1 MAHEPSSPPSSSV
14 DDTAT
19 KPPQAGSAASRAPLL
34 AAILAVAVPGSLA
47 ALWLAPRPAHPA
59 EMPPLVVPANDAQ
72 ATLAAIARSA
82 SSALAD
88 DDATEARRRTL
99 YLEQGMN
106 EARPSATPQAARLRD
121 EELAQL
127 AVELDQAGA
136 LDAIRA
142 RDVGRTMT
150 ALRAS
155 GDAAERLGEIGSLPD
170 ALVRYGAV
178 VDGRR
183 VAPVIV
189 VEAMAWARWNGI
201 HQRALTEGMDRTM
214 LRAYHGWLVYYGPTE
229 GTELRD
235 GALVELV
242 RAGGLRGLETEGF
255 LRLSRNDRTGAR
267 LAFETAYE
275 ATGNVRL
282 RNHALAL
289 GLAELGE
296 EDPGP
301 VGGGS

>member
-1 MAHEPSSPPSSSV
+1 
-14 DDTAT
+14 
-19 KPPQAGSAASRAPLL
+19 
-34 AAILAVAVPGSLA
+34 
-47 ALWLAPRPAHPA
+47 
-59 EMPPLVVPANDAQ
+59 MPPLVVPTHDAR
-72 ATLAAIARSA
+72 ATLDANAREAA
-82 SSALAD
+82 SALAD
-88 DDATEARRRTL
+88 DDMTEARRRTL

-127 AVELDQAGA
+127 AIELEQAGA
-136 LDAIRA
+136 LEAIRA
-142 RDVGRTMT
+142 RDVDRTMS

-155 GDAAERLGEIGSLPD
+155 GDAPERLGEIGSLPE

-178 VDGRR
+178 VEDRR

-189 VEAMAWARWNGI
+189 VQSMAWARWNGI
-201 HQRALTEGMDRTM
+201 HQRPLTEGMDRTM

-229 GTELRD
+229 GTDLRD

-255 LRLSRNDRTGAR
+255 LRLSRNDRPGAQ
-267 LAFETAYE
+267 LAFEAAYE
-275 ATGNVRL
+275 ASGNVRL

-289 GLAELGE
+289 GLAELDE
-296 EDPGP
+296 EDSPP
-301 VGGGS
+301 VDEGS